1 MSIHNNELNV
11 VHIQKKLRSEP
22 SLSQLQDNIVRE
34 MDYAVCRSCTL
45 VGVFGERCLRPLQL
59 ALESKNRKLAQTA
72 LTGMQML
79 SEDRFVSL
87 ETEALERQLL
97 SQMLDAVRVTP
108 MLHEDLQVEVMKV
121 RPFCTYGLLKRSLL

>member
-1 MSIHNNELNV
+1 MNIIVHSQTRLKTSAGGLTLQTSLAWLIIWTALNGDRDSP
-11 VHIQKKLRSEP
+11 KGRS
-22 SLSQLQDNIVRE
+22 
-34 MDYAVCRSCTL
+34 
-45 VGVFGERCLRPLQL
+45 GERCLRPLQL

-72 LTGMQML
+72 LTGMQKML

>member
-1 MSIHNNELNV
+1 MWSW
-11 VHIQKKLRSEP
+11 R
-22 SLSQLQDNIVRE
+22 
-34 MDYAVCRSCTL
+34 
-45 VGVFGERCLRPLQL
+45 ERCLRPLQL

-72 LTGMQML
+72 LTGMQKML